1 MEHINQILD
10 LKVKVMLQKIDKL
23 CNIYTMLLQK
33 TNSKENNS
41 LEIIKKQYLKM
52 YNEIIERKE
61 YEKYKDVEDIIIKEI
76 SKQELRLDEYI
87 YNTFQN
93 YQEIISKEIK
103 EIRKS
108 GNYINFHNMDEE
120 LKKVETLTEVLKLY
134 NSYTSKNAENEI
146 KYEISKLKFDILYRK
161 QVEELIY
168 KNGSEI
174 NNLAQYS
181 NEGEKTI
188 FKTLLKE
195 KVNSLLLEFIN
206 AYKDIIMPIE
216 INKLRHS
223 IKEQKKYDL
232 IIEQLLSN
240 RELLEGLIIIDMK
253 KNPYN
258 YINLLKAKVFNAH
271 LCNIGNNPF
280 ERKDYLTFRQ
290 LMNLGYKGSYES
302 YVYLNRR
309 GEMVNKVNYSI
320 LEAILKSLITDENIS
335 FIECRNLYNKFG
347 FECRPILVNIGQQC
361 VKMIFNDVKNS
372 KEVQEISQEL
382 KENKRDLKGQ
392 YCKIDF
398 EGLVYEFTKDK
409 KYSED
414 LFNQIFNKKKEEI
427 KLTLQKPNKKFLP
440 KRNKEEEKNLE
451 QEKNQ
456 IVKNGFISIDIN
468 LIMSLIEKIIYNY
481 NTEIKELEQVKEE
494 CIIDIYKRR
503 IDMYK
508 QNIKI
513 EKEQLKWLESL
524 KGKNGKFT
532 VDEAKK
538 LLLTVYDVY
547 KKSNIK
553 YDVRKILPLENMENE
568 NIRKLAP
575 MPIAEHYKEGI
586 YEGRRECMKPL
597 WEKYQ
602 KDFKELGINVKRYSR
617 CYVTKPCFQICV
629 SLEDISDLPIDYE
642 KVELLTKEE
651 QDTILE
657 RE

>member
-1 MEHINQILD
+1 MEHINQILN

-33 TNSKENNS
+33 TNSKEINS

-223 IKEQKKYDL
+223 IKEKKKYDL

-253 KNPYN
+253 KHPYN

-280 ERKDYLTFRQ
+280 ERKDYLTIRQ
-290 LMNLGYKGSYES
+290 LLNLGYKGSYES

-456 IVKNGFISIDIN
+456 IVKNGFISTDIN

-575 MPIAEHYKEGI
+575 MPIAEHYKGI

>member
-1 MEHINQILD
+1 MEHINQILN

-33 TNSKENNS
+33 TNSKEINS

-108 GNYINFHNMDEE
+108 ENYINFHNMDKE
-120 LKKVETLTEVLKLY
+120 LKKVETLIEVLQLY

-174 NNLAQYS
+174 NNLVQYS
-181 NEGEKTI
+181 NEGERTI

-195 KVNSLLLEFIN
+195 KVNSLFLEFIN
-206 AYKDIIMPIE
+206 AYKDIIIPIE

-223 IKEQKKYDL
+223 IKEKKKYDL

-253 KNPYN
+253 KHPYN

-280 ERKDYLTFRQ
+280 ERKDYLTIRQ
-290 LMNLGYKGSYES
+290 LLNLGYKGSYES

-456 IVKNGFISIDIN
+456 IVKNGFISTDIN

-575 MPIAEHYKEGI
+575 MPIAEHYKGI

>member
-108 GNYINFHNMDEE
+108 GNYINFYNMDKE

-134 NSYTSKNAENEI
+134 NSYASKNA
-146 KYEISKLKFDILYRK
+146 
-161 QVEELIY
+161 
-168 KNGSEI
+168 
-174 NNLAQYS
+174 
-181 NEGEKTI
+181 
-188 FKTLLKE
+188 LLKE
-195 KVNSLLLEFIN
+195 KVNSLILEFIN

-223 IKEQKKYDL
+223 IKEKKKYDL

-290 LMNLGYKGSYES
+290 LLNLGYKGSYES

-456 IVKNGFISIDIN
+456 IVKNGFISTDIN

-575 MPIAEHYKEGI
+575 MPIAEHYKGI

>member
-223 IKEQKKYDL
+223 IKEKKKYDL

-290 LMNLGYKGSYES
+290 LLNLGYKGSYES

-347 FECRPILVNIGQQC
+347 FECRPILMNIGQQC

-456 IVKNGFISIDIN
+456 IVKNGFISTDIN

-481 NTEIKELEQVKEE
+481 NTEIKELEQVKVE
-494 CIIDIYKRR
+494 CIVDIYKKR

-575 MPIAEHYKEGI
+575 MPIAGYYKGI
-586 YEGRRECMKPL
+586 YEGGREYMKPL

-617 CYVTKPCFQICV
+617 CYATKPCFQICV

>member
-108 GNYINFHNMDEE
+108 GNYINFYNMDKE

-223 IKEQKKYDL
+223 IKEKKKYDL

-290 LMNLGYKGSYES
+290 LLNLGYKGSYES

-456 IVKNGFISIDIN
+456 IVKNGFISTDIN

-575 MPIAEHYKEGI
+575 MPIAEHYKGI

>member
-108 GNYINFHNMDEE
+108 ENYINFHNMDKE

-223 IKEQKKYDL
+223 IKEKKKYDL

-253 KNPYN
+253 KHPYN

-280 ERKDYLTFRQ
+280 ERKDYLTIRQ
-290 LMNLGYKGSYES
+290 LLNLGYKGSYES

-456 IVKNGFISIDIN
+456 IVKNGFISTDIN

-575 MPIAEHYKEGI
+575 MPIAEHYKGI